1 MENKLNDLSLLYEY
15 IIRTFDSQKCD
26 NMQVNNDL
34 LKEIYKNN
42 GIELTMENAD
52 NPNELADF
60 NILPPADICL
70 SENQQA
76 IYIIQ
81 EDNGKTNQIVIYPDE
96 GKVMICKGILNAREK
111 LLYNKFSFNKEKIQQ
126 LTVHNNN
133 IPDEEINKSS
143 YNMDENNQ
151 NNYSFE
157 EGNNSLNNS
166 NNGIDTK
173 ENGAD
178 NNSKNKERDDCFDE
192 IKLNNKNGNNANQ
205 NQPSSNIMENNDKD
219 ANKEELLK
227 VQNELNKI
235 YSKDNNHEIIS
246 NNSKKNEPRLEGYE
260 QKNQN
265 SCNYCLDCLKWCKER
280 F

>member
-1 MENKLNDLSLLYEY
+1 
-15 IIRTFDSQKCD
+15 
-26 NMQVNNDL
+26 MQVNNDL

-76 IYIIQ
+76 IYIVQ
-81 EDNGKTNQIVIYPDE
+81 EDNGKTNQIVIYLDK
-96 GKVMICKGILNAREK
+96 GKIMICKNIQKAFEK
-111 LLYNKFSFNKEKIQQ
+111 LYNKFPFNKEKIQQ

-133 IPDEEINKSS
+133 IPDEEINKNS

-166 NNGIDTK
+166 NNGIDNK
-173 ENGAD
+173 ENDAD
-178 NNSKNKERDDCFDE
+178 NNSKNKERDDFFDE
-192 IKLNNKNGNNANQ
+192 IKLSNKNVNNTGQ
-205 NQPSSNIMENNDKD
+205 NRSSSNITENNNNKD
-219 ANKEELLK
+219 VNEEELLK
-227 VQNELNKI
+227 VTKELNKI
-235 YSKDNNHEIIS
+235 YSEDNNYEIIS
-246 NNSKKNEPRLEGYE
+246 NNGKKNEPRLKGYE

>member
-1 MENKLNDLSLLYEY
+1 MENKLNDLSLLYEH

-26 NMQVNNDL
+26 NMQVNNNL

-42 GIELTMENAD
+42 GIELKMDNAD

-60 NILPPADICL
+60 NILPPAKICL

-76 IYIIQ
+76 FYIVQ
-81 EDNGKTNQIVIYPDE
+81 EDNGKTNQIVIYLDK
-96 GKVMICKGILNAREK
+96 GKVMICKDVKKALEK
-111 LLYNKFSFNKEKIQQ
+111 LYSKFSFNEEKIQQ
-126 LTVHNNN
+126 LTANNNN
-133 IPDEEINKSS
+133 IKNKKINKSS

-166 NNGIDTK
+166 NNSIDNK
-173 ENGAD
+173 ENDAD
-178 NNSKNKERDDCFDE
+178 NNSKNKERDDFFDE
-192 IKLNNKNGNNANQ
+192 IKLSNKNVNNTGQ
-205 NQPSSNIMENNDKD
+205 NRSSSNITENNNKD
-219 ANKEELLK
+219 VNEEELLK
-227 VQNELNKI
+227 VTKELNKI
-235 YSKDNNHEIIS
+235 YSEDNNYEIIS